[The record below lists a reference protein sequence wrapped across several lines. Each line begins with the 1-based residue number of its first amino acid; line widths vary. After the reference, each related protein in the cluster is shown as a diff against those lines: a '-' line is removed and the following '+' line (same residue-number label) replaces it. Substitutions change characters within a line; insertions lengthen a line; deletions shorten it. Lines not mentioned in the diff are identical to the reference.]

1 LPLTRDIH
9 RRAYKALYYS
19 QTMLRAQSSLF
30 ASVLIVLTGCASDA
44 ADPLDDGEVVV
55 PITDLSTG
63 SSCPDNSTLTY
74 ESFGRAFFASY
85 CLRCHSAAVS
95 GSVRVAPEGRDF
107 DDLAMIRERA
117 AWIDQFAAAGPKGEH
132 MSMPPDGEKPTL
144 EQRTQLGEW
153 LACGAPR

>member
-1 LPLTRDIH
+1 
-9 RRAYKALYYS
+9 
-19 QTMLRAQSSLF
+19 MLRAQCRLLAWF
-30 ASVLIVLTGCASDA
+30 LICFVGCASDA
-44 ADPLDDGEVVV
+44 AAPDAGGEVVE

-63 SSCPDNSTLTY
+63 STCPDGSTLDY
-74 ESFGRAFFASY
+74 ENFGEAFFASY

-95 GSVRVAPEGRDF
+95 GSGRLAPEGRDF
-107 DDLAMIRERA
+107 DELTMIRASA

-132 MSMPPDGEKPTL
+132 QSMPPDGEKPTL